1 MPMNEQTARRLHQ
14 DSLVIDAHNDSI
26 VALIRRGMSLDGA
39 QRADFHQREGAVAY
53 LRQYQPPGD
62 GRSARLA
69 QGARGRARR
78 GLFRC

>member
-39 QRADFHQREGAVAY
+39 QRADFHQREG
-53 LRQYQPPGD
+53 
-62 GRSARLA
+62 GRRLFA
-69 QGARGRARR
+69 PVTSRRAPAFSSTCPRRARA
-78 GLFRC
+78 G